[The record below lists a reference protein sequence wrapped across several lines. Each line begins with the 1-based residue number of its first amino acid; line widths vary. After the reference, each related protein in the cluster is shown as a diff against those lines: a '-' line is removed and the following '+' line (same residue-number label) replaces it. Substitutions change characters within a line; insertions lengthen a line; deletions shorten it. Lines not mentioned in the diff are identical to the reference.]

1 MSDFTHILT
10 FIRRQ
15 KKAEIAGNG
24 YPHDRVINS
33 EIYQAQLARNVQL
46 CVDGYVAAVD
56 HRDEAIKLGR
66 HWQDKA
72 QKLQAE
78 LDAKQVEATLTYGKA
93 E

>member
-1 MSDFTHILT
+1 MSDFMHILT

-33 EIYQAQLARNVQL
+33 ERYQAQLAQNVQL

-56 HRDEAIKLGR
+56 HRNEAIELGLYWKNKSER
-66 HWQDKA
+66 
-72 QKLQAE
+72 LQAE